1 MMLCYET
8 HYYRHRMIYGVLG
21 ITKRSIPLLERMAIS
36 IYNSFGNMCV
46 IASMRARRLA
56 TSALSSQN
64 GVLFNLS
71 IHVHATNLAIL
82 TYYHLMH
89 STSTVRGTS
98 VVCYNLSTTQGS
110 RLDMVARACLG
121 CLAGRNIYEPPP
133 IIACTIPYS
142 NTSQTPWVSYPYT
155 LSHTLYHTPPQVI
168 CVCVC
173 APTRRYLTNPG
184 PNLTSAS
191 LVQSPARSRPP
202 AHSALRTFRFGSPP
216 RLHS

>member
-1 MMLCYET
+1 
-8 HYYRHRMIYGVLG
+8 
-21 ITKRSIPLLERMAIS
+21 MAIS

-56 TSALSSQN
+56 TLALSSQF

-110 RLDMVARACLG
+110 RLDMVARACFF
-121 CLAGRNIYEPPP
+121 GRKEHIRAPPNVV
-133 IIACTIPYS
+133 CTIV
-142 NTSQTPWVSYPYT
+142 QQH
-155 LSHTLYHTPPQVI
+155 LSSERHLLSLFLIPHTPK
-168 CVCVC
+168 
-173 APTRRYLTNPG
+173 
-184 PNLTSAS
+184 AS
-191 LVQSPARSRPP
+191 HSPC
-202 AHSALRTFRFGSPP
+202 LLII
-216 RLHS
+216 LHHRK